1 MAFHLS
7 EAEIRQRLVE
17 WRNLKMMHGQA
28 RQRVAKLLLEIKQFK
43 VDKIRLKQLIRA
55 KDKTINGLRD
65 QLADKE
71 AQRKELLGYLYQ
83 ETALLHDSSHEQQWP
98 LSPGISGSHGVTIR
112 HTELE
117 HAIQDTES
125 KFQFSTLAWVLT
137 R

>member
-83 ETALLHDSSHEQQWP
+83 ETALLHDSSHEPQ
-98 LSPGISGSHGVTIR
+98 
-112 HTELE
+112 
-117 HAIQDTES
+117 
-125 KFQFSTLAWVLT
+125 
-137 R
+137 